1 MSIEYT
7 IDIQLTELGFPE
19 VVQPLEP
26 SGRETPRRSTSSDD
40 KYTASH
46 TATSLTTTHKQSLLV
61 RVQQSVDSKE
71 VCVAK
76 QTSNIETVRSKHIN
90 PAQSVQD
97 EQVDKVNTDP
107 QQLITGEGDSRA
119 IGGDDDTQKDSTVVR
134 QDVEDDSAD
143 SDVSEMCEEEE
154 IDEDDYEDEEGLNGR
169 RHSTSTHKYAVAY
182 CYTVDLKQYYLT
194 VI

>member
-26 SGRETPRRSTSSDD
+26 SSRETPRRSSSSDD
-40 KYTASH
+40 KYTDSH
-46 TATSLTTTHKQSLLV
+46 TATSLTNTHKQSLLV

-76 QTSNIETVRSKHIN
+76 QSSNIETGRSKHIN

-107 QQLITGEGDSRA
+107 QQLITGEGDRRD
-119 IGGDDDTQKDSTVVR
+119 IGGDDDTQKDSTEVR
-134 QDVEDDSAD
+134 QDVEDDSDD

-169 RHSTSTHKYAVAY
+169 RHSTSPQV
-182 CYTVDLKQYYLT
+182 CSG
-194 VI
+194 I